1 MLSAGVQS
9 GVWDLLNL
17 KLWRGAW
24 STCCLYRGPRCS
36 ISAYVVIS
44 QPPINSSCRRSGDFS
59 WPLWAPSTHMVHIL
73 TCRQHTNTIK
83 VNTFNK
89 IHLKQ
94 KNLCWHPVS
103 YVESS
108 HLLNTLNTGS
118 LKNLQV
124 TILHL
129 GSKLTVRFCPHIFT
143 QMGIRKQ
150 CFLHFV
156 YTSCENLN
164 SVNQCNSDQK
174 YQPPSIKNNIS

>member
-1 MLSAGVQS
+1 MQHQ
-9 GVWDLLNL
+9 
-17 KLWRGAW
+17 
-24 STCCLYRGPRCS
+24 CLC
-36 ISAYVVIS
+36 
-44 QPPINSSCRRSGDFS
+44 GDFTTTHQFHLQEIWGLLLTS
-59 WPLWAPSTHMVHIL
+59 VGTHMVHIL

-108 HLLNTLNTGS
+108 HLLNTLKAGS

-143 QMGIRKQ
+143 QKGKADGDKEAMFPALCIY
-150 CFLHFV
+150 FL
-156 YTSCENLN
+156 
-164 SVNQCNSDQK
+164 
-174 YQPPSIKNNIS
+174 